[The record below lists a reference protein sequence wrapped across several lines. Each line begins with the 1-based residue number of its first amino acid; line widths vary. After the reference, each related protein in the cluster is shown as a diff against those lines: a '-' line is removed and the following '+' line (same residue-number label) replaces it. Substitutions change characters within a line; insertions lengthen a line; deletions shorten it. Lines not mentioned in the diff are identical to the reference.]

1 MLKVDPKKRMLFDPK
16 ESVDFNGNTGP
27 FIQYT
32 YARIQS
38 LRRKYTKEVV
48 MPELVE
54 ITDREKEIIKQL
66 TAFPALIQ
74 ESAINFSPALLANY
88 IYDLVKLF
96 NSFYQNIPILGVC
109 LGHQCIG
116 STFGAKVGY
125 AGEVKHGK
133 VSVITHDEKGVF
145 KNIKNP
151 LKVVRYHSLS
161 IDEDTLPDELEI
173 SARSESGVIM
183 GVRHKNYN
191 IEGIQFHPE
200 SIFTE
205 SGKEII
211 NNFLK
216 NGK

>member
-1 MLKVDPKKRMLFDPK
+1 MKILLLDNYDSFTFNLYHYLSSLKCKVDVVRNDKINSREILNKKYNKIVISPGP
-16 ESVDFNGNTGP
+16 GNPSQAGNCLD
-27 FIQYT
+27 I
-32 YARIQS
+32 
-38 LRRKYTKEVV
+38 
-48 MPELVE
+48 
-54 ITDREKEIIKQL
+54 
-66 TAFPALIQ
+66 
-74 ESAINFSPALLANY
+74 
-88 IYDLVKLF
+88 VKKLHKK
-96 NSFYQNIPILGVC
+96 IPILGVC

-133 VSVITHDEKGVF
+133 ISEISHDGKGIF

-161 IDEDTLPDELEI
+161 IDENTLPKELEI

-205 SGKEII
+205 YGKEMI
-211 NNFLK
+211 NNFL
-216 NGK
+216 NYGK